1 MVKQYMHAG
10 DILRN
15 RKDYQVGLSKLQAWL
30 RNAESILSSSQLGSA
45 QNIKAYGEKLQQL
58 QHEMEGTEDLFKNVS
73 KKFQELISDLSR
85 EEVDRMMATLKKEK
99 GAQNKY
105 LRRLYWYAKSSKE
118 VSTVSHIRTM
128 LIFFGLEP
136 PNFLM
141 PSY

>member
-45 QNIKAYGEKLQQL
+45 QNIKAYGEQL
-58 QHEMEGTEDLFKNVS
+58 QHLQHDMEGTEDLFKSVS

-85 EEVDRMMATLKKEK
+85 DEVDKMMATLKKEK
-99 GAQNKY
+99 GAWLNK
-105 LRRLYWYAKSSKE
+105 
-118 VSTVSHIRTM
+118 
-128 LIFFGLEP
+128 
-136 PNFLM
+136 
-141 PSY
+141 